1 MLCRL
6 KTHRLLNEKKAL
18 EHLYSKKNDLY
29 PVVWIETE
37 GLI

>member
-1 MLCRL
+1 MLFHL
-6 KTHRLLNEKKAL
+6 KTHCLLNEKKAL

-37 GLI
+37 GLV